1 MKKQVSIIL
10 LMAFILPMVL
20 NTAAKVNA
28 DDKVMFFL
36 LTDQQK
42 EVRDKARAK
51 RLKDYQPQVDADKVY
66 EEVDQ
71 MPEFPGGQSALKK
84 YLSDNIKYPALAA
97 EYGKQGTAIIQF
109 VVNADGSISDVEVA
123 RSAGDSSLD
132 KEAIRVVKSMPKWN
146 PGKKSGQNVKV
157 RTKTNVAF
165 RLY

>member
-146 PGKKSGQNVKV
+146 PGKKYGQNVKV
-157 RTKTNVAF
+157 RTTTNVAF

>member
-1 MKKQVSIIL
+1 MKKQVSIII

-84 YLSDNIKYPALAA
+84 YMSDNVRYPALAA

-109 VVNADGSISDVEVA
+109 VVNADGSISDVEVV

-146 PGKKSGQNVKV
+146 PGKKYGQNVKV

>member
-42 EVRDKARAK
+42 EVRDKAIAK

-84 YLSDNIKYPALAA
+84 YMSDNVRYPALAA

-109 VVNADGSISDVEVA
+109 VVNADGSISDVEVV

-146 PGKKSGQNVKV
+146 PGKKYGQNVKV

>member
-1 MKKQVSIIL
+1 MKKQVSIII

-66 EEVDQ
+66 EEADQ

-146 PGKKSGQNVKV
+146 PGKKYGQNVKV

>member
-1 MKKQVSIIL
+1 MKKQVSIII

-51 RLKDYQPQVDADKVY
+51 RLKDYQPQIDADKVY

-84 YLSDNIKYPALAA
+84 YMSDNVRYPALAA

-109 VVNADGSISDVEVA
+109 VVNADGSISDVEVV

-146 PGKKSGQNVKV
+146 PGKKYGQNVKV

>member
-1 MKKQVSIIL
+1 MKKQVSIII

-146 PGKKSGQNVKV
+146 PGKKYGQNVKV

>member
-84 YLSDNIKYPALAA
+84 YMSDNVRYPALAA

-109 VVNADGSISDVEVA
+109 VVNADGSISDVEVV
-123 RSAGDSSLD
+123 RSASDSSLD

-146 PGKKSGQNVKV
+146 PGKKYGQNVKV

>member
-1 MKKQVSIIL
+1 MKKQVSIII

-66 EEVDQ
+66 EEADQ
-71 MPEFPGGQSALKK
+71 MPEFPGGQSTLKK

-146 PGKKSGQNVKV
+146 PGKKYGQNVKV

>member
-66 EEVDQ
+66 EEADQ

-146 PGKKSGQNVKV
+146 PGKKYGQNVKV
-157 RTKTNVAF
+157 RTETNVAF

>member
-66 EEVDQ
+66 EEADQ

-146 PGKKSGQNVKV
+146 PGKKYGQNVKV

>member
-42 EVRDKARAK
+42 EVRDKARAM

-146 PGKKSGQNVKV
+146 PGTQNGVPTKV
-157 RTKTNVAF
+157 RYTLPVTFK
-165 RLY
+165 LQ

>member
-51 RLKDYQPQVDADKVY
+51 RLKDYQPQIDADKVY

-84 YLSDNIKYPALAA
+84 YMSDNVRYPALAA

-109 VVNADGSISDVEVA
+109 VVNADGSISDVEVV

-146 PGKKSGQNVKV
+146 PGKKYGQNVKV

>member
-10 LMAFILPMVL
+10 LMAFILPMVI

-51 RLKDYQPQVDADKVY
+51 RLKNYQPQVDADNVY
-66 EEVDQ
+66 EEADQ

-84 YLSDNIKYPALAA
+84 YLSDNVRYPALAA

-146 PGKKSGQNVKV
+146 PGKKYGQNVKV

>member
-146 PGKKSGQNVKV
+146 PGKKYGQNVKV

>member
-84 YLSDNIKYPALAA
+84 YMSDNVRYPALAA
-97 EYGKQGTAIIQF
+97 EYGKQGTSIIQF
-109 VVNADGSISDVEVA
+109 VVNADGSISDVEVV

-146 PGKKSGQNVKV
+146 PGKKYGQNVKV

>member
-42 EVRDKARAK
+42 EVRDKARAM

-146 PGKKSGQNVKV
+146 PGKKNGQNVKV

>member
-84 YLSDNIKYPALAA
+84 YMSDNVRYPALAA

-109 VVNADGSISDVEVA
+109 VVNADGSISDVEVV

-146 PGKKSGQNVKV
+146 PGKKYGQNVKV

>member
-84 YLSDNIKYPALAA
+84 YLSDNIKYPALAV

-146 PGKKSGQNVKV
+146 PGKRYGQNVKV

>member
-71 MPEFPGGQSALKK
+71 IPEFPGGQSALKK
-84 YLSDNIKYPALAA
+84 YMSDNVRYPALAA

-109 VVNADGSISDVEVA
+109 VVNADGSISDVEVV

-146 PGKKSGQNVKV
+146 PGKKYGQNVKV

>member
-42 EVRDKARAK
+42 EVRDKAR
-51 RLKDYQPQVDADKVY
+51 ADKVY

-146 PGKKSGQNVKV
+146 PGKKYGQNVKV